1 MKLRADQLLVKQGL
15 VPSREKAKAL
25 ILAGKVFSAKGR
37 IDKVGELLDEGET
50 LEVKEGLKF
59 VSRGGIKLD
68 HALDEF
74 KVNAK
79 GKVCLD
85 VGASTGGFTDCLLQR
100 GAKKVYAVD
109 VGYGQFEYKLRQ
121 DPRIV
126 LLERTNFRYL
136 DPEKIP
142 EKIDLAA
149 IDVSFISLTKILP
162 KAKSLLKE
170 NGQVIALVKPQ
181 FELSPKEVKKGVVR
195 SKELQGKAVS
205 KIEGEGKKLGFKILH
220 ETKSPILGPKGNQEY
235 FLHLLVPSNCA
246 MMKKE

>member
-1 MKLRADQLLVKQGL
+1 MKLRADQLVVKQGL
-15 VPSREKAKAL
+15 TSSREKAKAL

-37 IDKVGELLDEGET
+37 VDKVGELLDEGAT

-68 HALDEF
+68 HALTEF
-74 KVNAK
+74 KVNVS

-126 LLERTNFRYL
+126 LLERTNFRYIN
-136 DPEKIP
+136 PEKIP
-142 EKIDLAA
+142 EPVDFAV

-162 KAKSLLKE
+162 KVKRFLKE
-170 NGQVIALVKPQ
+170 GGEAVALVKPQ
-181 FELSPKEVKKGVVR
+181 FELTPAEVKKGVVR
-195 SKELQGKAVS
+195 SDLLRQKAVS
-205 KIEGEGKKLGFKILH
+205 RIEGEAKKLGFKILGQ
-220 ETKSPILGPKGNQEY
+220 TKSPILGPKGNQEY
-235 FLHLLVPSNCA
+235 FLHLLAS
-246 MMKKE
+246 